1 MTEKEIISWM
11 QDKVKKDG
19 FTDAASLAKNFLSMH
34 NINDSL
40 NPDFSRTMDASFKV
54 AKEVYSL

>member
-19 FTDAASLAKNFLSMH
+19 FTDAASLARNFLSAH
-34 NINDSL
+34 NIDNSL
-40 NPDFSRTMDASFKV
+40 DPDFSRTMDASFKV
-54 AKEVYSL
+54 AKEIHNP

>member
-19 FTDAASLAKNFLSMH
+19 FTDAASLARNFLSTH
-34 NINDSL
+34 NIDKSL
-40 NPDFSRTMDASFKV
+40 DPDFSRTMNASFKV
-54 AKEVYSL
+54 AKEAHKP